1 MTDNLYGKRLYTMV
15 SYPDSEGKGE
25 LAEFDEYA
33 FRNDSGKP
41 LTVVIYEYYGGPASP
56 GMTDG

>member
-1 MTDNLYGKRLYTMV
+1 MV